1 VFRIPLSLRIMRN
14 ALLILIAAAIVVM
27 IPVYLVIPKGHADL
41 VAFFIAAAGWIVLFI
56 HDLRKYI
63 QTRKGTYV
71 GGTIVSVKGTG
82 HNATESLYVDFISPV
97 DNQSYR
103 ILYETGSAMWEP
115 ETNNVEV
122 WVNKNDPAKS
132 VVVDRG
138 SWVFNI
144 VVHTLLFL
152 ILDCTAVFL
161 LW

>member
-1 VFRIPLSLRIMRN
+1 MRN
-14 ALLILIAAAIVVM
+14 ALFILIATAIVVM
-27 IPVYLVIPKGHADL
+27 IPVYLVIPKGQADL
-41 VAFFIAAAGWIVLFI
+41 IAYFIAAAGWIALFVR
-56 HDLRKYI
+56 DMSKYM

-122 WVNKNDPAKS
+122 WVNKSDPANS

-144 VVHTLLFL
+144 VVHTLLFIVL
-152 ILDCTAVFL
+152 TGAAVFL

>member
-1 VFRIPLSLRIMRN
+1 MRN
-14 ALLILIAAAIVVM
+14 ALLILVAAAVVIM

-41 VAFFIAAAGWIVLFI
+41 VAYFIAVGGWATVFVR
-56 HDLRKYI
+56 DMSKYM
-63 QTRKGTYV
+63 QTKKGIYV
-71 GGTIVSVKGTG
+71 GGKIISIKGVG

-115 ETNNVEV
+115 ETDKVEV
-122 WVNKNDPAKS
+122 WVNKSDPAKS

-144 VVHTLLFL
+144 VVHSLLFI
-152 ILDCTAVFL
+152 ILAGTAVFL
-161 LW
+161 GW

>member
-1 VFRIPLSLRIMRN
+1 MRN
-14 ALLILIAAAIVVM
+14 ALFILVVAAVVIM
-27 IPVYLVIPKGHADL
+27 IPVYLVIPKGQADL
-41 VAFFIAAAGWIVLFI
+41 IAYFIAAGGWIALFVR
-56 HDLRKYI
+56 DMSKYI

-115 ETNNVEV
+115 EINNVEV
-122 WVNKNDPAKS
+122 WVNKSDPAKS

-144 VVHTLLFL
+144 VVHTLLFIVL
-152 ILDCTAVFL
+152 TGAAVFM

>member
-1 VFRIPLSLRIMRN
+1 MRN

-41 VAFFIAAAGWIVLFI
+41 VAYFIAAGGWIALFVR
-56 HDLRKYI
+56 DMSKYM
-63 QTRKGTYV
+63 QTKKGIYA

-82 HNATESLYVDFISPV
+82 HNATETLYVDFISPV

-115 ETNNVEV
+115 ETTGVEV
-122 WVNKNDPAKS
+122 WVNKSDPAKS
-132 VVVDRG
+132 IVVDRS
-138 SWVFNI
+138 SWVFNL
-144 VVHTLLFL
+144 VVHSLLFIVL
-152 ILDCTAVFL
+152 TGAAVFL